1 MNKLKLFL
9 TQEKDIKR
17 ATYVWNMVGSLLN
30 AFQSV
35 IFLMIITRVLGIKE
49 AGIFTIAYAD
59 ANLFLNLGKYG
70 MRYFQVSD
78 YNGQFSLRQYIQS
91 RYITSFLMAVGAG
104 IYVLAVAFANDYP
117 AHKTITILWMC
128 LWKTADSLEDVYH
141 ADLQKG
147 GRLDIA
153 GKMLCV
159 RVVSMTI
166 VWAALLVFT
175 KDQAVAT
182 ALAAVYTLAV
192 TAVMIFQVRDFYSST
207 LPRGREAFKRDT
219 GLAQLLY
226 WVFPLFL
233 SMFLSFYIG
242 NAPKYAID
250 SQLSDELQACYGFIA
265 MPVFVIGL
273 LNNFIFNPIITT
285 MAVLWNEGKN
295 REFGKKTLR
304 QAIIVVLITMVCIA
318 GAYLLG
324 IPVLSFIYH
333 TDLSAYKIQL
343 ILMLVGG
350 GFLGLSGLLQTLITI
365 QRAQKQLMSIYIFVA
380 LAALL
385 LSNLVVRDYGI
396 DGAVYLYIALM
407 LLLCI
412 GFVLV
417 FVINLLNHE
426 TIEEA
431 RK

>member
-91 RYITSFLMAVGAG
+91 RYITTFLMAAGAG
-104 IYVLAVAFANDYP
+104 IYVLAVAFANDYSV
-117 AHKTITILWMC
+117 HKTITILWMC

-175 KDQAVAT
+175 RDQALAT

-192 TAVMIFQVRDFYSST
+192 TAVMIFQVRDFYSNA
-207 LPRGREAFKRDT
+207 LPSGRELLKRDT

-226 WVFPLFL
+226 LVFPLFL

-273 LNNFIFNPIITT
+273 LNNFIFNPIITS
-285 MAVLWNEGKN
+285 MAALWNEGKN

-365 QRAQKQLMSIYIFVA
+365 QRAQKQLMGIYIFVA

-385 LSNLVVRDYGI
+385 LSNLVVREYGI

-426 TIEEA
+426 AIEEA